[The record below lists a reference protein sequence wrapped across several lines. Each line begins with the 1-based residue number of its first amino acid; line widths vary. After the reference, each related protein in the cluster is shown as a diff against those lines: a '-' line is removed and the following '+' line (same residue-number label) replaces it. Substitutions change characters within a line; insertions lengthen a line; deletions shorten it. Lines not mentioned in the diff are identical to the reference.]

1 MELVCQAQVCAY
13 GVGGA
18 RWKTPSLS
26 MLGALLKLGV
36 HMAHAHPGEGGGA
49 ARDGGGGE
57 CDHEVG
63 GAR

>member
-26 MLGALLKLGV
+26 MLGALLGV

-49 ARDGGGGE
+49 AFDGGGGE